1 MSLKARLG
9 KAVQRR
15 IEAMPSVQ
23 AAMARSKRVAPIQ
36 HAAHRAAESSLDDEA
51 ARNTLSEQLEAD
63 PAVVREATIELSR
76 RRDDY
81 IDDRAYR
88 LLSAAGAGTAVLPV
102 PPERTD
108 LFAAEEKLGRLALE
122 SAFDSLAELEPRLLE
137 MRDQVRAPGPRG
149 SDADC
154 APVPAHIKQRL
165 AELFGGG
172 AADEPEL
179 LRTSLA
185 TSIVHQYLQLLAGDT
200 RAGPA
205 DVAYFD
211 HPRKTFVAS
220 HRLWGRRRLRSGS
233 ADPRAGPVVQ

>member
-23 AAMARSKRVAPIQ
+23 AAKARSERIAPIQ
-36 HAAHRAAESSLDDEA
+36 HAAHRAAYSRLDDEA
-51 ARNTLSEQLEAD
+51 ARNMLSEQLQAD
-63 PAVVREATIELSR
+63 RAALKEATIDLAR

-81 IDDRAYR
+81 INDRAYR
-88 LLSAAGAGTAVLPV
+88 LLSAAAAGTAVLPV

-122 SAFDSLAELEPRLLE
+122 SAFDSLAELEPCLLD
-137 MRDQVRAPGPRG
+137 MRDQVRTLSPRG
-149 SDADC
+149 TDATC
-154 APVPAHIKQRL
+154 APVPAHIKQQL
-165 AELFGGG
+165 AELFGRA
-172 AADEPEL
+172 AADEPEVL
-179 LRTSLA
+179 HTSLA
-185 TSIVHQYLQLLAGDT
+185 TSIAHQYLQLLAGDT

-211 HPRKTFVAS
+211 HPRKMFVFVTS
-220 HRLWGRRRLRSGS
+220 GRLWGGRRPRPGVTKGS
-233 ADPRAGPVVQ
+233 SPI

>member
-1 MSLKARLG
+1 VSAPRAR
-9 KAVQRR
+9 AD
-15 IEAMPSVQ
+15 
-23 AAMARSKRVAPIQ
+23 
-36 HAAHRAAESSLDDEA
+36 RAA
-51 ARNTLSEQLEAD
+51 
-63 PAVVREATIELSR
+63 VKEATIDLAR

-88 LLSAAGAGTAVLPV
+88 LLSAAAAGTAVLPI

-122 SAFDSLAELEPRLLE
+122 SAFDSLAELEPRLLM
-137 MRDQVRAPGPRG
+137 MRDQVRALSPRG
-149 SDADC
+149 EDANC
-154 APVPAHIKQRL
+154 APIPAHIKQQL

-172 AADEPEL
+172 AANEPEL
-179 LRTSLA
+179 LHTSLA
-185 TSIVHQYLQLLAGDT
+185 TSIAHQYLKLLAGDA

-211 HPRKTFVAS
+211 HPRKTFVFVAS
-220 HRLWGRRRLRSGS
+220 GRLWGRRRTRSGS